1 MDTCKIGASELDATS
16 MRIWH
21 YGPMENFSSFGIQ
34 GKLSAAS
41 LRLVL
46 QYNKARKAAKL
57 SPPKAL
63 DRTRFKVFVYECLQL
78 SEKIKNFFWAYHRY
92 FSLQIQ
98 LGFGC
103 LLSER

>member
-1 MDTCKIGASELDATS
+1 

-63 DRTRFKVFVYECLQL
+63 DRTRFKVFVFECLQF
-78 SEKIKNFFWAYHRY
+78 SEKIKNFFGRIIGIFHSRS
-92 FSLQIQ
+92 SLV
-98 LGFGC
+98 LGAC
-103 LLSER
+103 